1 MTQLN
6 LVNQLKLVSNKP
18 YHSGGFCVKL
28 FGRLLSKLVGVDIV
42 LPPLLGMLMV
52 GVLLKNIPYNF
63 GQFGR
68 AECTIDGRNATFVDS
83 LHDLE
88 NPDHGS
94 FKRSI
99 PDSVLL
105 QVCLIISWITAFNLS
120 SMVGVLKINMMG

>member
-1 MTQLN
+1 MIDY
-6 LVNQLKLVSNKP
+6 P
-18 YHSGGFCVKL
+18 GGFCVKL

-52 GVLLKNIPYNF
+52 GILLKNIPYNF

-94 FKRSI
+94 YKRSI
-99 PDSVLL
+99 PDSLIL
-105 QVCLIISWITAFNLS
+105 QVGNSAFDLSYVVEGTEIIR
-120 SMVGVLKINMMG
+120 M

>member
-1 MTQLN
+1 M
-6 LVNQLKLVSNKP
+6 VDHP
-18 YHSGGFCVKL
+18 GGFCVKL

-83 LHDLE
+83 LHDLD

-99 PDSVLL
+99 PDSLFL
-105 QVCLIISWITAFNLS
+105 QVGITAHYLS
-120 SMVGVLKINMMG
+120 NVVGETKMITMGTLTEAGEEH

>member
-1 MTQLN
+1 MFYWEIPILCRSAKT
-6 LVNQLKLVSNKP
+6 P
-18 YHSGGFCVKL
+18 DPGGLCVKL

-68 AECTIDGRNATFVDS
+68 AECTIDGQNATFVDS

-88 NPDHGS
+88 NPDHG

-105 QVCLIISWITAFNLS
+105 QVCKRSIEHRILS
-120 SMVGVLKINMMG
+120 SQCC

>member
-1 MTQLN
+1 MLD
-6 LVNQLKLVSNKP
+6 S
-18 YHSGGFCVKL
+18 SGGFCVKL

-83 LHDLE
+83 LHDLD

-99 PDSVLL
+99 PDSVFL
-105 QVCLIISWITAFNLS
+105 QVGITAHDLS
-120 SMVGVLKINMMG
+120 SAMGGAEMNTMQ

>member
-1 MTQLN
+1 M
-6 LVNQLKLVSNKP
+6 
-18 YHSGGFCVKL
+18 
-28 FGRLLSKLVGVDIV
+28 